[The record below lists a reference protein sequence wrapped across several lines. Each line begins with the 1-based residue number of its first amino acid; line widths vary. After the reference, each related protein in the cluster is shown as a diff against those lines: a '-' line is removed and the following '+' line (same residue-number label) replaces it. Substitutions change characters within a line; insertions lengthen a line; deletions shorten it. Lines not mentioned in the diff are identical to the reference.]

1 MITTFSSVDSFVLL
15 AISYD
20 CTVLST
26 SNNQAFLYLQT
37 RRRLLPIAGRPPST
51 LAASVARSDT
61 AADKDTPSLWQFSEA
76 LDADSAGSI
85 SDADAG
91 DEDDTKTQHDS
102 VSGGDEQTLV
112 LASAE
117 DVELD
122 TGGDVSYD
130 EYRLE
135 ECDSEDE
142 EGPLDAF
149 GGNMDSESSQMMCLY
164 LHWNLELL

>member
-1 MITTFSSVDSFVLL
+1 MITPFSSVDSFVLL
-15 AISYD
+15 AISYN
-20 CTVLST
+20 CAILST
-26 SNNQAFLYLQT
+26 SNNEAFLYLQT
-37 RRRLLPIAGRPPST
+37 RRRLLPIAGFPPST

-61 AADKDTPSLWQFSEA
+61 AADKDTPSLWQSSEA

-91 DEDDTKTQHDS
+91 DEDNAKTRPVDDS

-122 TGGDVSYD
+122 MDGDVSYD
-130 EYRLE
+130 EYHLE

-149 GGNMDSESSQMMCLY
+149 GGNMDSESSQMMC
-164 LHWNLELL
+164 

>member
-37 RRRLLPIAGRPPST
+37 QWHLLPIAGHLLST
-51 LAASVARSDT
+51 LAAT
-61 AADKDTPSLWQFSEA
+61 ADKDTPSLWQFSEA

-91 DEDDTKTQHDS
+91 DEDDAKTQPPVDDS
-102 VSGGDEQTLV
+102 MSGGDEQTLV

-122 TGGDVSYD
+122 MGGDVSYD
-130 EYRLE
+130 EYHLE
-135 ECDSEDE
+135 ECDSEDK

-164 LHWNLELL
+164 LHWNLELLI